1 MFKIKRVVKSA
12 LAAET
17 LALEQASE
25 TCFMMKL
32 FLCELLDKEILNE
45 ILLAKYHND
54 NKWLI
59 DSVFSKKE

>member
-17 LALEQASE
+17 LALEQALE

-54 NKWLI
+54 NK
-59 DSVFSKKE
+59 